1 MLRQRTQLLL
11 ILFALSAALH
21 FFKLSEPRY
30 VVFDEVHFGGF
41 INDYHDG
48 RLFFDIHPPHAKL
61 LIAGAA
67 VAGGYRGDQ
76 DFQKLGDPI
85 TEVSPALL
93 RLVPAIAGTL
103 IPLVLFAAS

>member
-21 FFKLSEPRY
+21 FFKLSEPRN
-30 VVFDEVHFGGF
+30 VVFDEVHFGGY

-61 LIAGAA
+61 LNTAVA
-67 VAGGYRGDQ
+67 VAGGYRGD
-76 DFQKLGDPI
+76 
-85 TEVSPALL
+85 
-93 RLVPAIAGTL
+93 
-103 IPLVLFAAS
+103 